1 MKLVGLLPT
10 DASVLQRLGELHLA
24 EGDEAAA
31 AQYYNDAYRY
41 FPSNMDVI
49 QRLGAHY
56 LKAQFYEKAISFFE
70 RASIIQYV
78 LYMQGRSQRWGR
90 GGNRPPPTNYYRIN
104 NRRTA

>member
-10 DASVLQRLGELHLA
+10 DASVLQRLAELHLA

-49 QRLGAHY
+49 QWLGAHY

-70 RASIIQYV
+70 RAAIIQYGIR
-78 LYMQGRSQRWGR
+78 LHLSY
-90 GGNRPPPTNYYRIN
+90 I
-104 NRRTA
+104 

>member
-10 DASVLQRLGELHLA
+10 DASVLQRLAELHLA

-49 QRLGAHY
+49 QWLGAHY

-70 RASIIQYV
+70 RAAIIQYGIRV
-78 LYMQGRSQRWGR
+78 HTLK
-90 GGNRPPPTNYYRIN
+90 PTSYERKSCCSLSIN
-104 NRRTA
+104 